1 MIFSG
6 SLRRGLLLV
15 SLLIATLTLLPVFAI
30 YSTLQYQEMRNIL
43 LQRADNYAELLASN
57 AQHQMTDDSFAW
69 SEPSFEVISRSSF
82 VQTLHIYRYR
92 ESNAELSFHASYNRP
107 GSPPIAARFAEIETL
122 SSPVIEGSSI
132 EVIKPVYSTEG
143 IQGYLFLRAD
153 MHELYN
159 LMRLTAGSA
168 LLLLLLAIVLA
179 LSGSQLLS
187 RYFTRPLNRTIST
200 MQEVARTKNYSLR
213 LADSDLIEL
222 DMLAHNF
229 NTMLDRIQQYIRQR
243 EKADLYAHQ
252 LNTELEQQVQQRTE
266 ALRQANQ
273 ELLDTLEQLHQ
284 HQGKQVEAQKMS
296 SLSELV
302 AGISHEI
309 NTPVG
314 LAVTASSMMQ
324 DKLYDMQ
331 QAFARG
337 EVSNTQF
344 ANFLSESNE
353 NLDIINRNVNRAADL
368 VNNFK
373 KLAVEHATESYVEVN
388 LAQMLNDIIASADSS
403 LLPKDKF
410 PVRLDCPPD
419 INIRTKTGVWQQVL
433 FNLLE
438 NSALHA
444 FHERNSGEI
453 RIQVSCNEFM
463 VKIVYSDSGTGVP
476 NDILHKIFDPFI
488 TTKRG
493 SGNSGLGMH
502 LVYNLVTH
510 TLGGRITC
518 KSEPGEGFVVIMECP
533 VEQLN
538 LH

>member
-1 MIFSG
+1 MMLPG

-15 SLLIATLTLLPVFAI
+15 TVLVTTFTLVPVFAI
-30 YSTLQYQEMRNIL
+30 YSTLQYQEMRSVL
-43 LQRADNYAELLASN
+43 LQRADNYAALLANN
-57 AQHQMTDDSFAW
+57 AQYQMTDDAFEW
-69 SEPSFEVISRSSF
+69 SDSSLDVISSSLF
-82 VQTLHIYRYR
+82 VQTLHVYRYQK
-92 ESNAELSFHASYNRP
+92 ENAELSFHASYNRP
-107 GSPPIAARFAEIETL
+107 GSPAIAARSTQLETL
-122 SSPVIEGSSI
+122 SIPVIDGFSI
-132 EVIKPVYSTEG
+132 EIIKPIKSAEQ

-153 MHELYN
+153 MHELRS
-159 LMRLTAGSA
+159 LMRLITGSA

-179 LSGSQLLS
+179 LSGSHLLS
-187 RYFTRPLNRTIST
+187 RYFTRPLNRTIAA
-200 MQEVARTKNYSLR
+200 MQEVARTKNYGLR
-213 LADSDLIEL
+213 LEDSNLIEL

-243 EKADLYAHQ
+243 EKADTYAHQ
-252 LNTELEQQVQQRTE
+252 LNSELEQQVHQRTE

-324 DKLYDMQ
+324 DKLYEMQ
-331 QAFARG
+331 QAFAKG

-344 ANFLSESNE
+344 ANFLHESNE

-388 LAQMLNDIIASADSS
+388 LAQMLNDIITSSAPP
-403 LLPKDKF
+403 LLPRDKF
-410 PVRLDCPPD
+410 PVQLNCPPD

-433 FNLLE
+433 FSLLE
-438 NSALHA
+438 NSALHG
-444 FHERNSGEI
+444 FQDQDNGEI

-463 VKIVYSDSGTGVP
+463 VKIVYSDNGTGVP

-518 KSEPGEGFVVIMECP
+518 KSEPGEGFIVIMECP